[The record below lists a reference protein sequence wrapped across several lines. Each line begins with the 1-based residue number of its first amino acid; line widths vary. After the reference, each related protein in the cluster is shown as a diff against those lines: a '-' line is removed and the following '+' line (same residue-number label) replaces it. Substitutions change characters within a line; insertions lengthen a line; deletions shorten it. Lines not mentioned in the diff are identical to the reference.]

1 MEEPLKTGRLS
12 GIREGCRDLQGPS
25 TRRGKILHKSIFGVS
40 VCLLFVK
47 SVPNRLLYNN
57 YRCDRDDRHFLN
69 EYPEAL
75 LGIRAL
81 LNAIYTKMEERGDL
95 VRRKSK
101 NGTPEERKQRTTNDS
116 DLE

>member
-1 MEEPLKTGRLS
+1 MS
-12 GIREGCRDLQGPS
+12 S
-25 TRRGKILHKSIFGVS
+25 
-40 VCLLFVK
+40 
-47 SVPNRLLYNN
+47 NN
-57 YRCDRDDRHFLN
+57 YRFDRDDQRFLD

-101 NGTPEERKQRTTNDS
+101 NGTPEERKQRNTIDS